1 MKSIFRINRSN
12 KLMHIEIK
20 HKIKLFVI
28 KKINDRKEIKKIF
41 FIFEHFILLMISVFD
56 IEA

>member
-1 MKSIFRINRSN
+1 
-12 KLMHIEIK
+12 MHIEIK